1 MLSGCSRH
9 PESTQPTPIRDL
21 ARPFPHAIDTLVK
34 VRDRIHVITE
44 LLCAAIYSDG
54 TMLGAEDE
62 AARRLLADLLL
73 TTPAN
78 LPAHVDQHIREF
90 SILEFD
96 LGDAVRDFMSDP
108 PMKKRRLL
116 ELVTKMVDADGEV
129 DLREDQFVR
138 DLAVALGME
147 KDEYDDLVLEI
158 EVIRPAE
165 RLRRKRESFTELILP
180 PPVPPE
186 AK

>member
-1 MLSGCSRH
+1 M
-9 PESTQPTPIRDL
+9 
-21 ARPFPHAIDTLVK
+21 K
-34 VRDRIHVITE
+34 VRERIHVITE

-54 TMLGAEDE
+54 TMMGEEDQ
-62 AARRLLADLLL
+62 AARRVLADLLL
-73 TTPAN
+73 TTPDQ
-78 LPAHVDQHIREF
+78 LPEAVDQHIREF

-96 LGDAVRDFMSDP
+96 MEEAVRDFMSDP
-108 PMKKRRLL
+108 PMKQRRLL

-138 DLAVALGME
+138 DLAEALGM
-147 KDEYDDLVLEI
+147 DEAEYQDLVLEI
-158 EVIRPAE
+158 EVIEPAE
-165 RLRRKRESFTELILP
+165 RMRRKRESFTDLIMP